1 MKKNFN
7 FILVHGW
14 AFDSS
19 FWSGLKILLEKKTF
33 CSDVTCIDLGFFL
46 SESKKKNCLKILKN
60 RIFIVNSMGLQ
71 WFLKKKINCEL
82 LINFFGSPNFIK
94 FQNNQK
100 MGRRILNKMIS
111 KFRDYPDLVL
121 KDFYTQ
127 CGLKYKN
134 KKINKNVLLNYLID
148 LRDKDQEKEFMM
160 KDCKKV
166 SFFNKK
172 DKIFSSSNNLLENLR
187 DKNHEIFYLDDNEHS
202 LPLNNPLKTLKLIE
216 KSLKL

>member
-1 MKKNFN
+1 MKKKFN

-33 CSDVTCIDLGFFL
+33 CSEVTCIDLGFFL
-46 SESKKKNCLKILKN
+46 SESKKKKNLKILKN
-60 RIFIVNSMGLQ
+60 QIFVVHSLGLQ
-71 WFLKKKINCEL
+71 WFLNKKINCEL

-100 MGRRILNKMIS
+100 MKKRILNKMIS
-111 KFRDYPDLVL
+111 KFRVNPDLVL
-121 KDFYTQ
+121 KDFYSK
-127 CGLKYKN
+127 CGQKYSN
-134 KKINKNVLLNYLID
+134 KKINKNILLNYLID

-160 KDCKKV
+160 QNFKKV

-172 DKIFSSSNNLLENLR
+172 DKIFSSSKYMLENLR
-187 DKNHEIFYLDDNEHS
+187 DKNHQIFFLDENEHS
-202 LPLNNPLKTLKLIE
+202 LPFSNPSKTLELIE

>member
-1 MKKNFN
+1 MKKSFN

-33 CSDVTCIDLGFFL
+33 CSEVTCIDLGFFL
-46 SESKKKNCLKILKN
+46 SESKKKKSLKILKDQ
-60 RIFIVNSMGLQ
+60 IFVVHSLGLQ
-71 WFLKKKINCEL
+71 WFLNKKINCEL

-100 MGRRILNKMIS
+100 MKKRILNKMIS
-111 KFRDYPDLVL
+111 RFRVNPDLVL
-121 KDFYTQ
+121 KDFYSK
-127 CGLKYKN
+127 CGVKYSN
-134 KKINKNVLLNYLID
+134 KKINKNILLNYLID

-160 KDCKKV
+160 QNFKKV

-172 DKIFSSSNNLLENLR
+172 DEIFSSSKYMLEKLC
-187 DKNHEIFYLDDNEHS
+187 DKNHQIFFLDENEHS
-202 LPLNNPLKTLKLIE
+202 LPFSNPLKTLELIE

>member
-33 CSDVTCIDLGFFL
+33 CSNVTCIDLGFFL
-46 SESKKKNCLKILKN
+46 SESKNKNSIKILKN
-60 RIFIVNSMGLQ
+60 RIFIVHSIGLQ
-71 WFLKKKINCEL
+71 WFLKKKIDCEL

-100 MGRRILNKMIS
+100 MKKRILNKMIS
-111 KFRDYPDLVL
+111 KFRVYPDLVL

-127 CGLKYKN
+127 CGLKYNN
-134 KKINKNVLLNYLID
+134 KKINKNILLNYLID
-148 LRDKDQEKEFMM
+148 LRDKDQEEEFMM
-160 KDCKKV
+160 QDFKKV

-172 DKIFSSSNNLLENLR
+172 DKIFSSSKNMLENLR

-202 LPLNNPLKTLKLIE
+202 LPLCNPLKTLKLIE

>member
-1 MKKNFN
+1 MKKTFN

-19 FWSGLKILLEKKTF
+19 FWNALKILLEKKTF

-60 RIFIVNSMGLQ
+60 RIFIVHSIGLQ
-71 WFLKKKINCEL
+71 WFLKKKFDCEL

-100 MGRRILNKMIS
+100 MGRRTLNKMIS

-134 KKINKNVLLNYLID
+134 KKINKNILLNYLID
-148 LRDKDQEKEFMM
+148 LRDKDQEKEFMIQNF
-160 KDCKKV
+160 KKV

-172 DKIFSSSNNLLENLR
+172 DKIFSSSKNMLENLR

-202 LPLNNPLKTLKLIE
+202 LPLSNPLRTLKLIE
-216 KSLKL
+216 KSLRL